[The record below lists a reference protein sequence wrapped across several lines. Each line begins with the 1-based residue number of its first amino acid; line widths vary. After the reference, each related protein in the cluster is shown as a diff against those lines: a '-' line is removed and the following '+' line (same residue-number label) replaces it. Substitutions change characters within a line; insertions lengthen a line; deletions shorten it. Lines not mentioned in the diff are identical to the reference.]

1 MKKIIFLFSALL
13 LAGTIFAQ
21 QKAYLSLGVGA
32 GLGTARTYDLYDW
45 GKKVHPVGLGTG
57 MDFNLRGGYFVG
69 QAIAIEL
76 GVGYRMGF
84 NTKVDL
90 EEGMYLYKSIGS
102 TGTLKFK
109 SDMLYL
115 VPAVVISPD
124 FESKTRPYARL
135 GVLIGIMPS
144 MTTKMDITT
153 TNEPYDAFAETA
165 NTVSTI
171 KYSGG
176 VAFGG
181 SFALGCDFNLSD
193 LLAIYAEIY
202 YDALSYAPTKGKFK
216 KCELNG
222 EDMLPRMTTYDKEVE
237 FVKDLT
243 DFVPNDNE
251 PDQQLKHSYPLNS
264 LGLNIGLK
272 IKL

>member
-1 MKKIIFLFSALL
+1 MKKIILMFSALL

-21 QKAYLSLGVGA
+21 QKAYVSLGVGA

-45 GKKVHPVGLGTG
+45 GNKVHPVGLGTG
-57 MDFNLRGGYFVG
+57 LDFNLRGGYFVG

-90 EEGMYLYKSIGS
+90 EEGTDSYNSSNGS
-102 TGTLKFK
+102 GTLKFK

-144 MTTKMDITT
+144 ITTKWDITT
-153 TNEPYDAFAETA
+153 TSYPYDAPASD
-165 NTVSTI
+165 NTVATI

-202 YDALSYAPTKGKFK
+202 YDALSYAPSKGEFK
-216 KCELNG
+216 KCEVNG
-222 EDMLPRMTTYDKEVE
+222 KDVLPDMTTYDKEVE

-243 DFVPNDNE
+243 GFVPKDSE
-251 PDQQLKHSYPLNS
+251 PDQQLKNSYPLNS

>member
-57 MDFNLRGGYFVG
+57 LDFNLRGGYFVG

-84 NTKVDL
+84 STKIDVEDESDAL
-90 EEGMYLYKSIGS
+90 SSSGS
-102 TGTLKFK
+102 SGTVKFK

-115 VPAVVISPD
+115 VPALVISPD

-144 MTTKMDITT
+144 ITTKMDITT
-153 TNEPYDAFAETA
+153 PSYPYDALADN
-165 NTVSTI
+165 NTVGTL

-193 LLAIYAEIY
+193 LLAIYVEIY
-202 YDALSYAPTKGKFK
+202 YDALSYAPSKGKFK
-216 KCELNG
+216 KLELNG
-222 EDMLPRMTTYDKEVE
+222 KDMLPDMNTCDKEVE

-243 DFVPNDNE
+243 GFEPKDDQ
-251 PDQQLKHSYPLNS
+251 PDQELKNSYPLNS

>member
-1 MKKIIFLFSALL
+1 MKKIILLFSALL

-32 GLGTARTYDLYDW
+32 GLGTARTYDLYN
-45 GKKVHPVGLGTG
+45 GLKVHPVGLGKG
-57 MDFNLRGGYFVG
+57 LDFNLRGGYFVG

-76 GVGYRMGF
+76 GVGYRMGL

-90 EEGMYLYKSIGS
+90 EEEMDAYQSYGGS
-102 TGTLKFK
+102 GTLKFK

-153 TNEPYDAFAETA
+153 TSYPYDALAATD
-165 NTVSTI
+165 NTVATI

-202 YDALSYAPTKGKFK
+202 YDALSYAPTKGEFK

-222 EDMLPRMTTYDKEVE
+222 KDVLPDMTTYDKEVE

-243 DFVPNDNE
+243 GFVPKDSE
-251 PDQQLKHSYPLNS
+251 PDQQLKKSYPLNS